1 MFRISQF
8 LYNIQIA
15 IIATN
20 HLQVFMKKTLL
31 SLFLLL
37 FFWGCS
43 TKRPPA
49 LPAEH
54 AQHLPWGAID
64 LDISSNEAYSI
75 KKSLGNILIKK
86 ANRYSGSDGPVPFDI
101 LTLTGGGS
109 RGAFGTGLLVGWTD
123 RGDIPNFD
131 IITGI
136 STGAVMAPFIFLGG
150 DELKKV
156 EHFYTKMH
164 TEDIYK
170 DSRFNFFGDGYIM
183 HARPLK
189 KLFSQNFDK
198 AFLDKVAL
206 EHKKGR
212 RLYIG
217 TTNMDTGQLIVWDMG
232 AIASSN
238 RSDKYERFT
247 DIIYASTA
255 LPVYLPPQYMK
266 VEIDEQEYYQMHV
279 DGGIY
284 SQVFMI
290 GLLVNWHEVLN
301 LKESANS
308 DFDVTL
314 YTVANRKYR
323 QRDIYQPVEQAPFSI
338 IEAYVLT
345 EMDLLFDRS
354 VYRLYTSCEQKG
366 VKFKMAAIP
375 EKMEEIIIE
384 PTEFDP
390 EKMLRLFNIG
400 YNFGRHGIEWK
411 EKISFDEYDRNR

>member
-1 MFRISQF
+1 
-8 LYNIQIA
+8 
-15 IIATN
+15 
-20 HLQVFMKKTLL
+20 MKKILLTLL
-31 SLFLLL
+31 ISIFFL
-37 FFWGCS
+37 GCS
-43 TKRPPA
+43 TIRPPA
-49 LPAEH
+49 LPEAH
-54 AQHLPWGAID
+54 AQKLPWGALD
-64 LDISSNEAYSI
+64 LDIDSDEKCSI
-75 KKSLGNILIKK
+75 KNSLGTVLTQK
-86 ANRYSGSDGPVPFDI
+86 ADRYSGSNGIVPFDI

-109 RGAFGTGLLVGWTD
+109 RGAFGTGFLIGWTD

-131 IITGI
+131 IVTGI

-150 DELKKV
+150 DELQKV

-164 TEDIYK
+164 TEDVFE
-170 DSRFNFFGDGYIM
+170 DSWFNFFGDGYIM
-183 HARPLK
+183 NAKPLQ
-189 KLFSQNFDK
+189 KLFRKNFDK
-198 AFLDKVAL
+198 AFLDKIAL

-217 TTNMDTGQLIVWDMG
+217 TTNIDTGQLIVWDMG
-232 AIASSN
+232 AIASSS
-238 RSDKYERFT
+238 RSDKYERFS

-266 VEIDEQEYYQMHV
+266 VDVEGEEYYQMHV

-290 GLLVNWHEVLN
+290 GLFVNWGEVLN
-301 LKESANS
+301 FKESANT

-323 QRDIYQPVEQAPFSI
+323 QRDLYRPIEQAPFSI

-354 VYRLYTSCEQKG
+354 LYRLYSSCEKKG

-375 EKMEEIIIE
+375 EKMEEIIIK

-390 EKMLRLFNIG
+390 EKMIKLFNVG
-400 YNFGRHGIEWK
+400 YKLGMNGIKWK
-411 EKISFDEYDRNR
+411 EKISFHEYDNNK

>member
-1 MFRISQF
+1 
-8 LYNIQIA
+8 
-15 IIATN
+15 
-20 HLQVFMKKTLL
+20 MKKILLTLL
-31 SLFLLL
+31 ISIFFL
-37 FFWGCS
+37 GCS
-43 TKRPPA
+43 TIRPPA
-49 LPAEH
+49 LPEAH
-54 AQHLPWGAID
+54 AQKLPWGALD
-64 LDISSNEAYSI
+64 LDIDSDEKCSI
-75 KKSLGNILIKK
+75 KNSLGTVLTQK
-86 ANRYSGSDGPVPFDI
+86 ADRYSGSNETVPFDI

-109 RGAFGTGLLVGWTD
+109 RGAFGTGFLIGWTD

-131 IITGI
+131 IVTGI

-150 DELKKV
+150 DELQKV

-164 TEDIYK
+164 TEDVFE
-170 DSRFNFFGDGYIM
+170 DSWFNFFGDGYIM
-183 HARPLK
+183 NAKPLQ
-189 KLFSQNFDK
+189 KLFRKNFDK
-198 AFLDKVAL
+198 AFLDKIAL

-217 TTNMDTGQLIVWDMG
+217 TTNIDTGQLIVWDMG
-232 AIASSN
+232 AIASSS
-238 RSDKYERFT
+238 RSDKYERFS

-266 VEIDEQEYYQMHV
+266 VDVEGEEYYQMHV

-290 GLLVNWHEVLN
+290 GLFVNWGEVLN
-301 LKESANS
+301 FKESANT

-323 QRDIYQPVEQAPFSI
+323 QRDLYRPIEQAPFSI

-354 VYRLYTSCEQKG
+354 LYRLYSSCEKKG

-375 EKMEEIIIE
+375 EKMEEIIIK

-390 EKMLRLFNIG
+390 EKMIKLFNVG
-400 YNFGRHGIEWK
+400 YKLGMNGIKWK
-411 EKISFDEYDRNR
+411 EKISFHEYDHNK